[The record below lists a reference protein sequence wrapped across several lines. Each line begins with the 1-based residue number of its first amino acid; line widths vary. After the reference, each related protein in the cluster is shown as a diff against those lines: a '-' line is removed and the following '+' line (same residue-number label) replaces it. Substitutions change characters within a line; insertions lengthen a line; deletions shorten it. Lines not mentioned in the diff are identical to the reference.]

1 MSSSQSSSTSFPYQ
15 SSFSGAI
22 TLVEEH
28 SQASCSGTSLSCFDS
43 SRRAGLSNH
52 TLTSRP
58 PKRTRCSIIRGGD
71 NCQNGSESPSSSW
84 ISKNKL
90 TNPSKDA
97 LSRISRSLNQQMV
110 SECTGSQKLR
120 KQQAKSSERS
130 SLQQPRS
137 SCTHVSATT
146 RLTKPESSNRGTI
159 VQRQPEGLQSAH
171 SVRSR
176 GMKSPFVQAERHT
189 PTIANSPR
197 KARIKALLKTID
209 HAGSFAGKSSSAFTA
224 ADDRKPTNRSQLTLR
239 KDREQ
244 ENQPHSSQL
253 MLGLPHALP
262 VPAHSTSP
270 LPPSS
275 SIPVVNLAGG
285 MLQSATNS
293 PSVPGSLHAGPSHL
307 SDLGRMISMPTMQ
320 HDNETR
326 TGRQPWQTKG
336 YRSSDPYSATSCG
349 LGSPSVSDD
358 LIVKSNKCHD
368 LALIPRSTRLH
379 ADTESLS
386 LTPRISI
393 PGSDDVEVN
402 FPSDEASSSSY
413 GDIDIDP
420 TALEDACKAYDA

>member
-1 MSSSQSSSTSFPYQ
+1 MSSSQSSSTLFPYQ

-22 TLVEEH
+22 ALVEEH
-28 SQASCSGTSLSCFDS
+28 SQPSCSGTSLSCFDS
-43 SRRAGLSNH
+43 SRGAGLSNH
-52 TLTSRP
+52 MSTSRP
-58 PKRTRCSIIRGGD
+58 PKRTRCSVIRGGD

-84 ISKNKL
+84 IGKNKL

-97 LSRISRSLNQQMV
+97 LSRISRSLNQKVV
-110 SECTGSQKLR
+110 SECTGPQKLR
-120 KQQAKSSERS
+120 KQQTKSSERS
-130 SLQQPRS
+130 SLQPRS

-159 VQRQPEGLQSAH
+159 VQRQPEQSAP
-171 SVRSR
+171 SVRNR
-176 GMKSPFVQAERHT
+176 GTKSPFVQAERHT

-224 ADDRKPTNRSQLTLR
+224 ADDRKPPNRSQLTLR

-253 MLGLPHALP
+253 MLGLPRALP

-270 LPPSS
+270 LPPASS
-275 SIPVVNLAGG
+275 TPVANLMGG

-293 PSVPGSLHAGPSHL
+293 PSVPGSLHAEPSHL
-307 SDLGRMISMPTMQ
+307 SDLGRMIGMPTTQ
-320 HDNETR
+320 HDNKTR

-349 LGSPSVSDD
+349 LGSPSDD
-358 LIVKSNKCHD
+358 LIVKSDKCHD
-368 LALIPRSTRLH
+368 LALIPCSTRLH
-379 ADTESLS
+379 ADNESLS

-402 FPSDEASSSSY
+402 FHCDEASSSSY